1 MNKHL
6 KQLIDL
12 SALDK
17 EIDSFVDEE
26 ARINQKLNS
35 VLDEQNS
42 HKTRIET
49 LSVEIE
55 ELNNVKSKNDNLLGE
70 LTDKI
75 KEIEKKSALIKSE
88 KELKAL
94 QLEEEIAK
102 EQINHANDEIGRLDK
117 ISTEKEAEIAQFQ
130 GKIEDLN
137 SSIEEAQKASEEE
150 MKALEKKKQETFTE
164 KDKQITDFPQKL
176 LSFYQ
181 KIRRWAGSESVV
193 PVKKQAC
200 YGCHMRLN
208 DKIYAEVLKSEEIV
222 NCPHCGR
229 ILYAEF
235 EEQE

>member
-12 SALDK
+12 STLDK
-17 EIDSFVDEE
+17 EIDSFADEE
-26 ARINQKLNS
+26 ARINQRLNT
-35 VLDEQNS
+35 VLEEQNGY
-42 HKTRIET
+42 RDEIET
-49 LSVEIE
+49 LATEIE
-55 ELNNVKSKNDNLLGE
+55 ELGNAKSKNNTLLGE

-102 EQINHANDEIGRLDK
+102 EQISHANDEIARLDK
-117 ISTEKEAEIAQFQ
+117 IAKEKEADIATNEE
-130 GKIEDLN
+130 KIEKLAE
-137 SSIEEAQKASEEE
+137 SIAEAEKETESEMAE
-150 MKALEKKKQETFTE
+150 LEKRKQETFAQ
-164 KDKQITDFPQKL
+164 KDEQIKDFPQKL

-193 PVKKQAC
+193 PVRKQAC
-200 YGCHMRLN
+200 FGCHMRLN
-208 DKIYAEVLKSEEIV
+208 NKIYAEVLKSEEIV

-235 EEQE
+235 EDGE